1 MKRMKLMKHMPPALA
16 ALVAT
21 TALTAGPALAQSN
34 FPDRPLKLVVG
45 FSAGGGADNVARAL
59 AVAMGNALGQ
69 AVVVDNKPGAGTT
82 LAAGVVARS
91 PADGYTLM
99 LLTSTNTITPTM
111 YKSLSYDPAAAFNMV
126 STIARGPLLI
136 AVSKES
142 GIHTLGELLAR
153 ARKEPGK
160 LNYGAGGV
168 GTTPHLAAL
177 VLQRDAGVQMTHI
190 PYKGGSETAAALIG
204 KQIDVQFGTPPA
216 VAPITSRANVLAVT
230 TAKRTGLAP
239 GVPAVAETVKGY
251 EVSSWYGIGGP
262 KGMPPDVISKLSKA
276 VHTALADERLRK
288 QFALLGVEADPSSP
302 EQADKLYATELA
314 RWADVVRS
322 EKLKAED

>member
-1 MKRMKLMKHMPPALA
+1 MNLKPSAAAALLA
-16 ALVAT
+16 A
-21 TALTAGPALAQSN
+21 TALSAAPALAQSTY
-34 FPDRPLKLVVG
+34 PDRPVKLVVG

-59 AVAMGNALGQ
+59 ADALGRALGQ
-69 AVVVDNKPGAGTT
+69 PVVVDNKPGAGTT

-99 LLTSTNTITPTM
+99 LLTSTNTISPTM
-111 YKSLSYDPAAAFNMV
+111 YKSLSYDPATAFNMIG
-126 STIARGPLLI
+126 TIARGPLLI

-142 GIHTLGELLAR
+142 GIHTLADLLAR

-177 VLQRDAGVQMTHI
+177 VLQRSAGIQMTHI

-216 VAPITSRANVLAVT
+216 VAPIAPRANLLAVT
-230 TAKRTGLAP
+230 TDKRTGLAA
-239 GVPAVAETVKGY
+239 GVPAAAETVKGY

-262 KGMPPDVISKLSKA
+262 AGMPPDAVRKLSKA

-288 QFALLGVEADPSSP
+288 QFTLLGVEAAPSSQ

-314 RWADVVRS
+314 RWAEVVRS
-322 EKLKAED
+322 ENLKAEN